1 MKGIYLII
9 AFTVSCV
16 WCKAQQD
23 YFVFIQQVSGEPF
36 YVRMGEESYSSSANG
51 HLILSRLKDS
61 TYQMFIGFP
70 KGRNA
75 EQLFTVPVN
84 KKDRGFEL
92 KQIDGQWQL
101 FDLQSLQLMRPVAGA
116 DNSGLTKKEDSYSRL
131 MAGVVDDTAVLYSTA
146 AEREEVKNEKPT
158 RPVPKGVDTAVKA
171 GAKAALS
178 ADTAKQT
185 ASAPPVRSS
194 GRDKRDIIRYS
205 TENIVEGKL
214 MIYLDRTSEVTDTIR
229 IIVPRL

>member
-9 AFTVSCV
+9 AFTISCV

-36 YVRMGEESYSSSANG
+36 YVRMGEESYSSSAIG
-51 HLILSRLKDS
+51 HLILSPLKDS

-75 EQLFTVPVN
+75 EHLFTVAVN

-92 KQIDGQWQL
+92 KQIDGRWQL
-101 FDLQSLQLMRPVAGA
+101 FDLQSLQLMKPVAAA
-116 DNSGLTKKEDSYSRL
+116 DNSGLTKREDSYSRL

-146 AEREEVKNEKPT
+146 AEREEVKNEKPE
-158 RPVPKGVDTAVKA
+158 RQVAKAVDTA
-171 GAKAALS
+171 AKVSGNVALG
-178 ADTAKQT
+178 ADTAKQAAVT
-185 ASAPPVRSS
+185 APVRTS